1 MPSLQKEKERTMGN
15 REKLLDEIFELALEN
30 DMKYFG

>member
-1 MPSLQKEKERTMGN
+1 MRSPRQKKKGSFGN

-30 DMKYFG
+30 DMNYFG